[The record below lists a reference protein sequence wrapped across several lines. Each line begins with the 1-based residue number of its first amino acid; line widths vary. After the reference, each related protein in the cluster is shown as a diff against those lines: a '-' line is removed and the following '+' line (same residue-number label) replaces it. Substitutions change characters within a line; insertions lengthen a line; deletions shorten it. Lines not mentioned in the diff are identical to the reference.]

1 MKCNKCGLDVPS
13 NYLKCPSCSFA
24 FPKAGSN
31 PNGIQIGQQTNH
43 HPQTQASQSS
53 LPAGVQLA
61 SISSRFSA
69 MLIDGLLLIV
79 PAGILGAVVGIWGSF
94 FDDSENLTAL
104 KAQMVGYL
112 IWILY
117 GAVFLSGTW
126 KATPGKKLLAIHVVD
141 LNGNRISFWRAVGR
155 SAGQFLSAIFFIGY
169 IMAFF
174 TKDKQALHDLM
185 AGTLVIKD

>member
-1 MKCNKCGLDVPS
+1 M
-13 NYLKCPSCSFA
+13 
-24 FPKAGSN
+24 
-31 PNGIQIGQQTNH
+31 
-43 HPQTQASQSS
+43 
-53 LPAGVQLA
+53 A

-79 PAGILGAVVGIWGSF
+79 PAGILGAAIGIWGSF
-94 FDDSENLTAL
+94 FDDSESLTAL

-126 KATPGKKLLAIHVVD
+126 MATPGKKLLAIHVVD
-141 LNGNRISFWRAVGR
+141 LNGSRISFWRAVGR
-155 SAGQFLSAIFFIGY
+155 SAGQFLSAVFFIGY